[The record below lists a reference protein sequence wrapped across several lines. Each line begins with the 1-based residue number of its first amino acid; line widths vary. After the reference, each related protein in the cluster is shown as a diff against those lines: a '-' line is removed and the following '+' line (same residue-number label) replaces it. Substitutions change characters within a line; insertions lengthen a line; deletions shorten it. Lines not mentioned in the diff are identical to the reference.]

1 MQELLEQHRQ
11 YIERIAY
18 FEKQLVDS
26 LLVSLET
33 VSAQF
38 FKDFPEILSVY
49 WTQYAPHFNDGDACE
64 FSVGDVSYT
73 IDGDVL
79 VEDGEDEG
87 EGSYLYEDTD
97 VERATKR
104 VNDCT
109 LYASDPE
116 YFNKPDENYR
126 RHSQYWLPH
135 LAEAI
140 YNLEQ
145 ITKQIEQL
153 GNRGPLM
160 RKGIEEL
167 YTFIQSVPANIMQ
180 EVFGDSVR
188 VELTAEGVSVE
199 DYEHD

>member
-18 FEKQLVDS
+18 FEKQLSNS
-26 LLVSLET
+26 LLISLET

-49 WTQYAPHFNDGDACE
+49 WAQYAPHFNDGDACE
-64 FSVGDVSYT
+64 FSVNDVHFT

-79 VEDGEDEG
+79 IDDGEDEG

-97 VERATKR
+97 VERALKR
-104 VNDCT
+104 VTDCT
-109 LYASDPE
+109 LYANDPE

-126 RHSQYWLPH
+126 PYKEYWLRD
-135 LAEAI
+135 
-140 YNLEQ
+140 LEGATEELDKIRRQ
-145 ITKQIEQL
+145 MEQL
-153 GNRGPLM
+153 GSRGPLI
-160 RKGIEEL
+160 RNSINELVVFIE
-167 YTFIQSVPANIMQ
+167 SVPANIMQ
-180 EVFGDSVR
+180 EVFGESVR

>member
-18 FEKQLVDS
+18 FEKLLVDS
-26 LLVSLET
+26 LLISLEA

-126 RHSQYWLPH
+126 PYKDYWLPH
-135 LAEAI
+135 LAE
-140 YNLEQ
+140 
-145 ITKQIEQL
+145 
-153 GNRGPLM
+153 
-160 RKGIEEL
+160 
-167 YTFIQSVPANIMQ
+167 
-180 EVFGDSVR
+180 VR
-188 VELTAEGVSVE
+188 A
-199 DYEHD
+199 DN